1 MGMIF
6 CPVDLKNIQESP
18 NLLAHFKSNL
28 MRLEPLRSNDIPA
41 KLTMAVTGLL
51 LLTYVIITVLMLTV
65 YVMLENGDTDG
76 LEGIANLLIGSGT
89 FNMIV
94 YVALIVCF
102 LIWFSRAYHNIKRL
116 GKLPNH
122 DIGWS
127 IGGWFVPILWW
138 FRPWEIYREIGETYT
153 TITKAFPQHLRPDT
167 PNRGQLLGLGGW
179 WWGTWVG
186 IGLVARIVDRAAER
200 ADDFE
205 WWLLFPSIGMM
216 IPTVLLFFGGAP
228 HQQDRIGR
236 ASHLV
241 QRRLPGLYR
250 GT

>member
-1 MGMIF
+1 
-6 CPVDLKNIQESP
+6 
-18 NLLAHFKSNL
+18 
-28 MRLEPLRSNDIPA
+28 
-41 KLTMAVTGLL
+41 MAVTGLL

-65 YVMLENGDTDG
+65 YVMLENGETDG
-76 LEGIANLLIGSGT
+76 LESIANLLIGSGT
-89 FNMIV
+89 FNLIV

-127 IGGWFVPILWW
+127 IGGWFVPVLWW

-153 TITKAFPQHLRPDT
+153 TIAKAIPQHLRPDT

-186 IGLVARIVDRAAER
+186 IGVVARIVDRAAER

-216 IPTVLLFFGGAP
+216 IPTVLLFLVVRRTS
-228 HQQDRIGR
+228 RIESVVHRIWSSGDYQAYIEER
-236 ASHLV
+236 ELAKAGNVAVKGDEKPAEWYKTETENEKQLNRNEDPF
-241 QRRLPGLYR
+241 Q
-250 GT
+250 